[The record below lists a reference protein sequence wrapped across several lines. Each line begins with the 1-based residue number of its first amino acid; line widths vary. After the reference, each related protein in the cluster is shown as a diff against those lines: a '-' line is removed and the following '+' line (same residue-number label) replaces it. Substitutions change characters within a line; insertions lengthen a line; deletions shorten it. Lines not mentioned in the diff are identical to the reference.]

1 MNHRSFLIFFIATV
15 SSVAIL
21 FSACRKINEATDLG
35 DGLIPPVDN
44 VNTFDTTITVL
55 AFNDTISITEDSIRL
70 QPGDEHFLGRIN
82 NDPLFGKTDARLFL
96 QLKPLVFPYG
106 FQNRPDSIL
115 AIDSVVLVLQY
126 KETYGDTN
134 TVQTVNVYEI
144 DQSAKFTDDSIY
156 LVRRNDFTY
165 SNLLGT
171 KTFAPSSLNDSVKVY
186 RDTSTHQLR
195 IRLNSAFAARIATF
209 DSLGNGPLKSD
220 SLFNT
225 YFKGF
230 ALQSMSSG
238 NAVMGF
244 DLAGVDTKLGIYYR
258 YYKNGL
264 SNVDTTVDYF
274 RFTGQTASANYVI
287 RDYVGTPVQAS
298 LGGATPDPEI
308 FIQNNPGTQ
317 AILKIPDLAN
327 VSNRVIH
334 LAELIVE
341 QKYDISDTIFRVPE
355 TMYLDAYDPTITRSY
370 KYRAIPYD
378 LNASTSGP
386 VNLNSFGVVP
396 RIQLDAFGNKIRVWK
411 FNISRYVQHVL
422 TGTQT
427 LYDLRLVSPFYIIQ
441 TYGIPPGTDFI
452 IPVFLNSSIIK
463 GRVRLHGNNGPADPN
478 PQRIRLRLVYSK
490 I

>member
-1 MNHRSFLIFFIATV
+1 M
-15 SSVAIL
+15 
-21 FSACRKINEATDLG
+21 
-35 DGLIPPVDN
+35 
-44 VNTFDTTITVL
+44 
-55 AFNDTISITEDSIRL
+55 
-70 QPGDEHFLGRIN
+70 
-82 NDPLFGKTDARLFL
+82 
-96 QLKPLVFPYG
+96 
-106 FQNRPDSIL
+106 
-115 AIDSVVLVLQY
+115 
-126 KETYGDTN
+126 
-134 TVQTVNVYEI
+134 
-144 DQSAKFTDDSIY
+144 
-156 LVRRNDFTY
+156 
-165 SNLLGT
+165 
-171 KTFAPSSLNDSVKVY
+171 
-186 RDTSTHQLR
+186 
-195 IRLNSAFAARIATF
+195 
-209 DSLGNGPLKSD
+209 
-220 SLFNT
+220 
-225 YFKGF
+225 
-230 ALQSMSSG
+230 
-238 NAVMGF
+238 
-244 DLAGVDTKLGIYYR
+244 
-258 YYKNGL
+258 
-264 SNVDTTVDYF
+264 
-274 RFTGQTASANYVI
+274 
-287 RDYVGTPVQAS
+287 GTPVQAS

-334 LAELIVE
+334 RAELIVE